1 MPCPHCAKSGHWSA
15 LTHCENFKIMPLAR
29 EGRSVAIGAPSDP
42 AQGQL
47 MDNPIYALGHSEE
60 ELERLRVQ
68 SRFVEPITRQFFQ
81 EAGISAGMR
90 VLDVGSGAGD
100 VAFLTADLVGET
112 GEVIGTDR
120 AAAALTTAR
129 QRAATKGLR
138 NVSFRA
144 SDPTEIV
151 FDRPFDAV
159 VGRYVLLFQA
169 DPAGMLR
176 TLMKQH
182 LRPGGLIIFHE
193 PDWTCVRSFPPAP
206 IYDRCCQWI
215 IEAFRKAGQDTNA
228 ANNLYAAFA
237 SAGLPSPQMRMQTFV
252 GGTTGC
258 SDWLQVVAG
267 LAASLLPTMEQ
278 LGIATAADLE
288 IATLTDRL
296 QKEVAA
302 SEHMIIGRSEI
313 AAWSRL

>member
-1 MPCPHCAKSGHWSA
+1 
-15 LTHCENFKIMPLAR
+15 
-29 EGRSVAIGAPSDP
+29 
-42 AQGQL
+42 
-47 MDNPIYALGHSEE
+47 MDNPAYALGHSDE

-112 GEVIGTDR
+112 GEVVGTDK
-120 AAAALTTAR
+120 AAAALATAR
-129 QRAATKGLR
+129 QRAAAKGLH
-138 NVSFRA
+138 NVSFQA
-144 SDPTEIV
+144 GDPTEII

-182 LRPGGLIIFHE
+182 LRHGGLIIFHE

-206 IYDRCCQWI
+206 IYDQCCQWI
-215 IEAFRKAGQDTNA
+215 IEAFRKADTDTNA

-237 SAGLPSPQMRMQTFV
+237 GAGLPSPQMRMRTFV
-252 GGTTGC
+252 GGSAGC
-258 SDWLQVVAG
+258 TDWLQVVAG

-278 LGIATAADLE
+278 LSIATAADLE
-288 IATLTDRL
+288 IATLTQRL

>member
-1 MPCPHCAKSGHWSA
+1 
-15 LTHCENFKIMPLAR
+15 
-29 EGRSVAIGAPSDP
+29 
-42 AQGQL
+42 
-47 MDNPIYALGHSEE
+47 MDNPVYALGHSDD

-81 EAGISAGMR
+81 EAGISAGMH

-112 GEVIGTDR
+112 GEVIGTDK
-120 AAAALTTAR
+120 APAALAR
-129 QRAATKGLR
+129 AKQRAAVKGLH

-144 SDPTEIV
+144 GDPMELA

-176 TLMKQH
+176 ALMKQH
-182 LRPGGLIIFHE
+182 LRPGGLIVFQE
-193 PDWTCVRSFPPAP
+193 PDWTNVRSFPPAP
-206 IYDRCCQWI
+206 IYDQCCRWI
-215 IEAFRKAGQDTNA
+215 VEAFREVGSDTNA

-237 SAGLPSPQMRMQTFV
+237 GAGLPSPRMRMQTFV
-252 GGTTGC
+252 GGTAGC
-258 SDWLQVVAG
+258 TDWLQVVAG
-267 LAASLLPTMEQ
+267 LAASLLPMMEQ

-288 IATLTDRL
+288 IATLTQRL

>member
-1 MPCPHCAKSGHWSA
+1 
-15 LTHCENFKIMPLAR
+15 
-29 EGRSVAIGAPSDP
+29 
-42 AQGQL
+42 

-81 EAGISAGMR
+81 EAGINAGMR

-112 GEVIGTDR
+112 GEVIGTDK
-120 AAAALTTAR
+120 AVAALTTAR
-129 QRAATKGLR
+129 QRAAIKGLH

-144 SDPTEIV
+144 GDPTEIA
-151 FDRPFDAV
+151 FERPFDAV

-169 DPAGMLR
+169 DPARMLR

-215 IEAFRKAGQDTNA
+215 IEAFRKADTDTNA

-237 SAGLPSPQMRMQTFV
+237 GAGLPSPQMRMQTFV
-252 GGTTGC
+252 GGTAGC

-288 IATLTDRL
+288 IATLAERL